1 MKLPDE
7 LVVLRTRIL
16 DNQDKVDSLSA
27 EIKEL
32 FTKKILVIEQ
42 NHNVIT
48 KEVQEIS
55 NKIEYNFKLKSD
67 YESRVKRDKEMV
79 LSTVLA

>member
-1 MKLPDE
+1 MNLPDE
-7 LVVLRTRIL
+7 LVLLRTRIL
-16 DNQDKVDSLSA
+16 ENQGKVDSLDS

-32 FTKKILVIEQ
+32 FTKKILVIDK
-42 NHNVIT
+42 NNNVIT

-55 NKIEYNFKLKSD
+55 NKIEYNFKIKSD
-67 YESRVKRDKEMV
+67 YENRVKRDKELV